1 MSRNPRQ
8 GSPALLRLALR
19 LAPDDRRPWL
29 EDMVDEY
36 AFVAARHRGRW
47 QLEALALA
55 LRWRIASWQRVPASH
70 FAVAVAALAL
80 LAGSPWL
87 LRSYLQQVPPALSE
101 NEILVAPDPNDNG
114 PRQRL
119 DGTAPAESAR
129 DESFA
134 DTPGDDAL
142 GDNRGD
148 STPGDSTLGDSA
160 AEAQALDAV
169 APPAPTEGRIDA
181 AEQEAAENSVGD
193 AVADLEQTR
202 PNGAFAEGDALPDF
216 EQAPAD
222 GDFANAA
229 PDPAT
234 APAAAAVPESLGES
248 GDADTGQG
256 AREMSRS
263 AALPSETAATAIEG
277 DTATLTVIR
286 STRLTIRSGL
296 DPEGTPLVD
305 REVEAGERFLLLL
318 PVHLSV
324 ADGAAIEIDELGA
337 PGVDGQPFEG
347 SFVSQPDGS
356 EAP

>member
-36 AFVAARHRGRW
+36 AFVAAGHRGRW
-47 QLEALALA
+47 QLGALALA
-55 LRWRIASWQRVPASH
+55 LRWRIASWQRVPAAH
-70 FAVAVAALAL
+70 FAVAALALAL

-87 LRSYLQQVPPALSE
+87 LRSYLQQAPPAPSE

-114 PRQRL
+114 ARQRL
-119 DGTAPAESAR
+119 DGTVPAESAR

-148 STPGDSTLGDSA
+148 STPGDSA
-160 AEAQALDAV
+160 AEAQALDSV
-169 APPAPTEGRIDA
+169 APPAPAEGRIDA
-181 AEQEAAENSVGD
+181 AEQAAAENPAGD

-222 GDFANAA
+222 GDFADA
-229 PDPAT
+229 
-234 APAAAAVPESLGES
+234 AAAAVPESIGES
-248 GDADTGQG
+248 GDADTGLG

-277 DTATLTVIR
+277 DTAILTVIR
-286 STRLTIRSGL
+286 STRLTIRSGP

-318 PVHLSV
+318 PVHVSA
-324 ADGAAIEIDELGA
+324 ADGAAIEIDELGV